1 MLVSPLEQA
10 SEVAVAFEYRR
21 YRPEGQRGNPIGVC
35 TDETCRPAAAELSG
49 RIRVGTRDDEAT
61 HIGVRE
67 CEGCGFLMHAKRCTN
82 PESERW
88 EECQACGATEFTF
101 PLQYS
106 ESLLQQ

>member
-1 MLVSPLEQA
+1 MCALTKHVDPPRPNCPVEFESGHGTTRQPI
-10 SEVAVAFEYRR
+10 SAF
-21 YRPEGQRGNPIGVC
+21 G
-35 TDETCRPAAAELSG
+35 
-49 RIRVGTRDDEAT
+49 
-61 HIGVRE
+61 E

-88 EECQACGATEFTF
+88 EEYQACGATEFTF